1 MKNWC
6 FLTAIGVWSL
16 VSGAPGFS
24 EEAAKPAG
32 AEEKVTLD
40 VLLDLGRMPEA
51 AADPTGFLDRLN
63 LPAQGTQRLFLLVF
77 ADGQTAFPTR
87 SSLFRPHPAF
97 AAAPGAVQAMIDW
110 AHAQGLQVYAA
121 FDLLQWQRPGDTAQQ
136 VDLLKE
142 HPELHELNAEF
153 TCHPATEGKF
163 ASPFHPQVRTA
174 LTDLVAEVAETY
186 PDLDGVLFNLGL
198 SVTEYL
204 GYSEAARVAYIRAAQ
219 MDPID
224 IPFNPPNPE
233 DRKYVQEWAQW
244 RLRQLTDLFG
254 SLREAFREHHQ
265 LGQVAALGQANFYRW
280 SLFDRGKAAQD
291 WLDWVVLGYVDEV
304 ILEGHWLDYADS
316 LSSARMLVERAGKRE
331 PAAGIEA
338 APGREPAAGIEA
350 APGRVDLT
358 PLLRPP
364 SGLVLSAVEGAEASP
379 LKEQWVALSKQ
390 GPLER
395 AVVWLS
401 RPEEIGKLGN

>member
-1 MKNWC
+1 MMSNWQ
-6 FLTAIGVWSL
+6 FLTAIGIWGL
-16 VSGAPGFS
+16 VSSIPGFS

-32 AEEKVTLD
+32 PEGEVTLD

-51 AADPTGFLDRLN
+51 AADPIGFLERLN
-63 LPAQGTQRLFLLVF
+63 LPEQGTQRLFLQVF

-87 SSLFRPHPAF
+87 SPLFRPPPAF
-97 AAAPGAVQAMIDW
+97 AAAPGAVPAMMDW

-121 FDLLQWQRPGDTAQQ
+121 FDLLQWQRPPSPASGGGDGGGSATQAP
-136 VDLLKE
+136 DLLKD
-142 HPELHELNAEF
+142 HPELHELNAQF

-163 ASPFHPQVRTA
+163 ASPFHPDVRAA

-224 IPFNPPNPE
+224 IPFNPSNPE
-233 DRKYVQEWAQW
+233 DRQYVQEWAQW
-244 RLRQLTDLFG
+244 RLRQLTDLFKG
-254 SLREAFREHHQ
+254 LRDAFRERNK

-304 ILEGHWLDYADS
+304 ILEGHWLEAAYADS
-316 LSSARMLVERAGKRE
+316 LSAARMLVEKAGK
-331 PAAGIEA
+331 EA
-338 APGREPAAGIEA
+338 A
-350 APGRVDLT
+350 LT

-364 SGLVLSAVEGAEASP
+364 SGAEAAP
-379 LKEQWVALSKQ
+379 LKEQWAALVKQ

-395 AVVWLS
+395 AVVWVS
-401 RPEEIGKLGN
+401 RTEEWKGIW

>member
-1 MKNWC
+1 MNKWR
-6 FLTAIGVWSL
+6 FLTAVGMWGL
-16 VSGAPGFS
+16 VSRVPGFA

-32 AEEKVTLD
+32 PEGKVTLD
-40 VLLDLGRMPEA
+40 VLLDLGRMPEV

-63 LPAQGTQRLFLLVF
+63 LPARGTQRLFLLVF

-87 SSLFRPHPAF
+87 SALFRPHPAF
-97 AAAPGAVQAMIDW
+97 AAAPEALQAMIDW
-110 AHAQGLQVYAA
+110 AHAQGLRVYAA
-121 FDLLQWQRPGDTAQQ
+121 FDLLQWGRPGDEAAP
-136 VDLLKE
+136 DLLKE
-142 HPELHELNAEF
+142 HPELHELNAQF

-163 ASPFHPQVRTA
+163 ASPFHPQVRA
-174 LTDLVAEVAETY
+174 VLTDLVAEVAETY

-224 IPFNPPNPE
+224 IPFNPSNPE
-233 DRKYVQEWAQW
+233 DRQYVQEWAQW
-244 RLRQLTDLFG
+244 RLRQLTDLFK
-254 SLREAFREHHQ
+254 SLREAFRERNA

-304 ILEGHWLDYADS
+304 ILEGHWLEPAYTDS
-316 LSSARMLVERAGKRE
+316 FSAARMLVEKAGKKT
-331 PAAGIEA
+331 A
-338 APGREPAAGIEA
+338 
-350 APGRVDLT
+350 LT

-364 SGLVLSAVEGAEASP
+364 SGAEAAP
-379 LKEQWVALSKQ
+379 LKEQLAVLSRQ
-390 GPLER
+390 GPPER
-395 AVVWLS
+395 AVVWVS
-401 RPEEIGKLGN
+401 RTEEMGKSGN